1 MSTCRTLG
9 LVLRTY
15 DFSEADRV
23 IVLFTRE
30 RGKVRGIAKGVRRS
44 RSRLAACLGWISL
57 SELQLYG
64 KETRDLMLV
73 TQGQLE
79 NAFPGLKTDLTA
91 LGQAARICELV
102 DGLTPERQ
110 PLPGIFNLLIATLQL
125 LETGVLPS
133 LAGIWFETGLLN
145 QLGYRPDLK
154 ACQLCQRNSEAMA
167 YHAETG
173 GVVCRSCRPRGGFAI
188 SPGARRL
195 VERLIRFP
203 AEQVQRL
210 HLHPRLQSEIAD
222 LLEAAV
228 HYQLGRKLKSDTFRQ
243 AVAKLEGVKN

>member
-1 MSTCRTLG
+1 MSTCCTSG

-44 RSRLAACLGWISL
+44 RSRLAACLGWLSL

-64 KETRDLMLV
+64 KETRELMLV

-110 PLPGIFNLLIATLQL
+110 PLPGIFNLLMAALGL
-125 LETGVLPS
+125 LETGVRPS
-133 LAGIWFETGLLN
+133 LAGTWFEVGLLN
-145 QLGYRPDLK
+145 QLGYRPVLQT
-154 ACQLCQRNSEAMA
+154 CQLCQCDSKTMA
-167 YHAETG
+167 YHVETG
-173 GVVCRSCRPRGGFAI
+173 GVVCRACRPAGGISI

-195 VERLIRFP
+195 LERLIRFP
-203 AEQVQRL
+203 ADKVQRL
-210 HLHPRLQSEIAD
+210 HLHHKLQGEITA
-222 LLEAAV
+222 LLDAAV
-228 HYQLGRKLKSDTFRQ
+228 HYQLGRKLKSDIFRQ
-243 AVAKLEGVKN
+243 AVAKLEG

>member
-1 MSTCRTLG
+1 MSTYRTSG

-44 RSRLAACLGWISL
+44 RSRLAASLGWLSF

-64 KETRDLMLV
+64 RETRELMLI

-91 LGQAARICELV
+91 LGQAARMCELV

-110 PLPGIFNLLIATLQL
+110 PLPEIFNLLLAALQL
-125 LETGVLPS
+125 LETGVQPS
-133 LAGIWFETGLLN
+133 LAGTWFEAGFLN
-145 QLGYRPDLK
+145 QLGYRPDLQ
-154 ACQLCQRNSEAMA
+154 ACQLCQCESEAMA
-167 YHAETG
+167 YQAETG
-173 GVVCRSCRPRGGFAI
+173 GVVCRACRPSGGVSI

-195 VERLIRFP
+195 LERLLRFP
-203 AEQVQRL
+203 ADKMQRL
-210 HLHPRLQSEIAD
+210 HLHPKLQSEITA
-222 LLEAAV
+222 LLEAAL
-228 HYQLGRKLKSDTFRQ
+228 HYQLGRKLKSDIFCQ